1 MSENSDWWKSLET
14 FISSLEKG
22 VKEGSQQ
29 LAEGLGYGLGKL
41 STILDELGAQVSEV
55 GKQSSQVL
63 HEKLQESAEYVRS
76 HGAAAAEEAQQSLSL
91 DELAHKIALIGLP
104 ALAFVVAAS
113 IASSAGLA
121 GGAVVV
127 AALAMLGGPIGLVGG
142 LLTLG
147 LLTLIADGVSKYG
160 LNTLL
165 LESFKAR
172 RERGI
177 SVEQIH
183 AEIDSLWISD
193 ELKYKL
199 KTQLATPE
207 KE

>member
-1 MSENSDWWKSLET
+1 MSTNSDWWKSLESFMT
-14 FISSLEKG
+14 RLGKDIESG
-22 VKEGSQQ
+22 TQQ
-29 LAEGLGYGLGKL
+29 AAEGFGYALGQIG
-41 STILDELGAQVSEV
+41 IVLDQLGAQVSDFSKNGSEA
-55 GKQSSQVL
+55 L
-63 HEKLQESAEYVRS
+63 REKLHESAEYVRS

-127 AALAMLGGPIGLVGG
+127 AALAMLGGPVGLIGG

-165 LESFKAR
+165 LASFKAR

-177 SVEQIH
+177 SIEQIH
-183 AEIDSLWISD
+183 TEIDSLWISD

-199 KTQLATPE
+199 KTQLAMPE
-207 KE
+207 NQ

>member
-1 MSENSDWWKSLET
+1 MSSSSDWWKSLET
-14 FISSLEKG
+14 FMTRLGKDIEQST
-22 VKEGSQQ
+22 QQ
-29 LAEGLGYGLGKL
+29 AAEGFGYALGQI
-41 STILDELGAQVSEV
+41 TIVLDQLGAQVNEF
-55 GKQSSQVL
+55 GKNGSQVL
-63 HEKLQESAEYVRS
+63 REKLHESAEYVRS
-76 HGAAAAEEAQQSLSL
+76 HGAAAAEEAQQSLTL

-127 AALAMLGGPIGLVGG
+127 AALAMLGGPVGLIGG

-160 LNTLL
+160 LNSLL
-165 LESFKAR
+165 LASFEAR
-172 RERGI
+172 RANGI
-177 SVEQIH
+177 SMEEIH
-183 AEIDSLWISD
+183 NEIDALWISD

-199 KTQLATPE
+199 KTQLATP
-207 KE
+207 KH

>member
-1 MSENSDWWKSLET
+1 MTSSSDWWKAVESFLH
-14 FISSLEKG
+14 SVEKG
-22 VKEGSQQ
+22 VQEGSQQ

-63 HEKLQESAEYVRS
+63 HEKFQESAEYVRS
-76 HGAAAAEEAQQSLSL
+76 HSAAAAEEAKQHLTL

-104 ALAFVVAAS
+104 ALAFVVACS

-127 AALAMLGGPIGLVGG
+127 AALAMLGGPVGLVGG

-147 LLTLIADGVSKYG
+147 LLTLIADAVSKYG
-160 LNTLL
+160 LNSVL

-177 SVEQIH
+177 SMEQIH
-183 AEIDSLWISD
+183 SEIDSLWISD

-199 KTQLATPE
+199 KTQLATPQNS
-207 KE
+207 